1 VHARA
6 SGEGSD
12 TKCKASPSHLSGG
25 LTDAS
30 HKSPHLFSLLLLT
43 QTTVEGGY
51 RAVVFDR
58 FNGVLPTPLE
68 EGTSIVIP
76 ILQTAHLFDVRSKPR
91 VINSVTGTKDLQH
104 VNISLRVLSRPVEK
118 KLPEIFSKIGIDFDE
133 RVLPGV
139 GNEVLKA
146 VVAQYNA
153 EELLSKREQISAQIR
168 ANLIKRA
175 NEFHLILDDVSI
187 THLTFSKEFT
197 KAIEQKQVAE
207 QDAERQMYVVQRA
220 DQERKAVIIRAEGE
234 AEAAM
239 KISKAVADYGSALIE
254 IRRIDAA
261 RDIADI
267 LSKSRNIT
275 YLPGGQNSGLLLGL
289 TAGQG

>member
-1 VHARA
+1 MVKTHH
-6 SGEGSD
+6 
-12 TKCKASPSHLSGG
+12 SHG
-25 LTDAS
+25 L
-30 HKSPHLFSLLLLT
+30 
-43 QTTVEGGY
+43 VEGGH

-58 FNGVLPTPLE
+58 FKGVLPKPLA

-76 ILQTAHLFDVRSKPR
+76 VLQSAFLFDVRSKPR

-104 VNISLRVLSRPVEK
+104 VNISLRVLSRPVEQM
-118 KLPEIFSKIGIDFDE
+118 LPEIFSKIGQDFDE

-153 EELLSKREQISAQIR
+153 EELLSKREQISDQIR
-168 ANLIKRA
+168 VNLIKRA
-175 NEFHLILDDVSI
+175 REFHLILDDVSI

-207 QDAERQMYVVQRA
+207 QDAERQMYIVQRA
-220 DQERKAVIIRAEGE
+220 DQERKAVVIRAEGE

-239 KISKAVADYGSALIE
+239 KISKAVADFGTALIE

>member
-1 VHARA
+1 VRAPTLSARLA
-6 SGEGSD
+6 H
-12 TKCKASPSHLSGG
+12 PSGG
-25 LTDAS
+25 LTDGS
-30 HKSPHLFSLLLLT
+30 HNSPHLFSLLLT

-76 ILQTAHLFDVRSKPR
+76 MLQTAHLFDVRSKPR

-153 EELLSKREQISAQIR
+153 EELLSKREQISDQIR
-168 ANLIKRA
+168 VNLIKRA

-234 AEAAM
+234 AEAAA

>member
-1 VHARA
+1 M
-6 SGEGSD
+6 
-12 TKCKASPSHLSGG
+12 
-25 LTDAS
+25 
-30 HKSPHLFSLLLLT
+30 
-43 QTTVEGGY
+43 
-51 RAVVFDR
+51 
-58 FNGVLPTPLE
+58 
-68 EGTSIVIP
+68 
-76 ILQTAHLFDVRSKPR
+76 
-91 VINSVTGTKDLQH
+91 
-104 VNISLRVLSRPVEK
+104 
-118 KLPEIFSKIGIDFDE
+118 
-133 RVLPGV
+133 
-139 GNEVLKA
+139 
-146 VVAQYNA
+146 
-153 EELLSKREQISAQIR
+153 
-168 ANLIKRA
+168 
-175 NEFHLILDDVSI
+175 SI

-234 AEAAM
+234 AEAAQ

-289 TAGQG
+289 TASQS

>member
-1 VHARA
+1 MEALLGRVARLGA
-6 SGEGSD
+6 GVAG
-12 TKCKASPSHLSGG
+12 AAFVGNNF
-25 LTDAS
+25 
-30 HKSPHLFSLLLLT
+30 LFN
-43 QTTVEGGY
+43 VEGGY

-58 FNGVLPTPLE
+58 FNGVLPKPLE

-76 ILQTAHLFDVRSKPR
+76 VLQSAYLFDVRAKPR

-118 KLPEIFSKIGIDFDE
+118 KLPEIFSKIGIDIDE

-153 EELLSKREQISAQIR
+153 EELLSKREQISHQIR
-168 ANLIKRA
+168 MNLIKRA
-175 NEFHLILDDVSI
+175 SEFHLILDDVSI

-207 QDAERQMYVVQRA
+207 QDAERQMYLVQRA
-220 DQERKAVIIRAEGE
+220 DQERKAVVIRAEGE
-234 AEAAM
+234 AEAAG